1 MDHDFEKEKNQSDA
15 DIENNEQKAKID
27 ETDET
32 EELAHNQQEKMENQ
46 SQSDELEKN
55 QTVFNDS
62 KTEEKI
68 EKKETL
74 HRKNTQSNFIKSNL
88 MTAIVV
94 GIISSLLTLT
104 IVFYTPLFQNKLTDQ
119 TSENSGSSLVDK
131 DLTPS
136 EQTTEGVTT
145 NKSLV
150 NMIENT

>member
-1 MDHDFEKEKNQSDA
+1 MDNNFDQ
-15 DIENNEQKAKID
+15 ENNPQKSETENTSHV
-27 ETDET
+27 ETDNQT
-32 EELAHNQQEKMENQ
+32 E
-46 SQSDELEKN
+46 ELEKN
-55 QTVFNDS
+55 QSVFNESQVLDR
-62 KTEEKI
+62 TEQ
-68 EKKETL
+68 KETL
-74 HRKNTQSNFIKSNL
+74 HRKSKQSNFFKSNL
-88 MTAIVV
+88 MTAIIV